1 MNQNRRTFMFVASAA
16 GLSAVGV
23 NAAYAQKAPA
33 ALPMLDEADPTAK
46 ALGYVANAAKVDK
59 VKYKQ
64 FAAGQKCTS
73 CTLFVGKATDKA
85 GGCPL
90 FQGKQVA
97 GEGWCISW
105 AKKAKA

>member
-1 MNQNRRTFMFVASAA
+1 MNQNRRSFMFVATAA
-16 GLSAVGV
+16 GLSVAGV
-23 NAAYAQKAPA
+23 NAALAQKPA
-33 ALPMLDEADPTAK
+33 ALPMLDEADATAK
-46 ALGYVANAAKVDK
+46 ALGYVANATKVDK
-59 VKYKQ
+59 AKYKQ
-64 FAAGQKCTS
+64 YAAGQKCTT
-73 CTLFVGKATDKA
+73 CTLFVGKETDKA